1 MTDLTPAPNPQPP
14 SPSQPGALRCAGGS
28 VVAGAMAS
36 ACYFLTSSIAQTFA
50 SKPVLSDNITVLNIA
65 SAVRTLVVGLSALA
79 TGVFALASLGLMALA
94 GQILIQQLG
103 KQPAPPEDA
112 GQ

>member
-14 SPSQPGALRCAGGS
+14 TPSQPGALRCAGGS
-28 VVAGAMAS
+28 LVAGAMAV

-50 SKPVLSDNITVLNIA
+50 NKPVISDNMAVVNIA

-79 TGVFALASLGLMALA
+79 TGVFTMACLGLMALA

-103 KQPAPPEDA
+103 KQAALTRRE
-112 GQ
+112 